1 VPAGWP
7 SMRVAGM
14 MPPAWEVIA
23 TAVARR
29 RSLALSRPLLH
40 VVAGF
45 GGKLDQRSAGDAGWC
60 AAG

>member
-1 VPAGWP
+1 
-7 SMRVAGM
+7 MRVAGM

-40 VVAGF
+40 VVTGF